1 LLGGVPG
8 ITIGAIAISPGTCFL
23 IFSPFASDKEAAGKG
38 VVSCHGNL
46 SALPF
51 YEYELWSE

>member
-1 LLGGVPG
+1 VPG